1 MAAHTSQIS
10 SLTLKSSSHPSPSLN
25 LSRIWLLEGVGR
37 SFGSS
42 RECVSRKESATAAEE
57 RGEGVYIPEPPKLA
71 VVVLVM

>member
-1 MAAHTSQIS
+1 M
-10 SLTLKSSSHPSPSLN
+10 
-25 LSRIWLLEGVGR
+25 EGVGR

-42 RECVSRKESATAAEE
+42 RECVSWKESVAAKE

>member
-1 MAAHTSQIS
+1 M
-10 SLTLKSSSHPSPSLN
+10 
-25 LSRIWLLEGVGR
+25 EGVGR

-57 RGEGVYIPEPPKLA
+57 RGEGVYIPKPPKLA